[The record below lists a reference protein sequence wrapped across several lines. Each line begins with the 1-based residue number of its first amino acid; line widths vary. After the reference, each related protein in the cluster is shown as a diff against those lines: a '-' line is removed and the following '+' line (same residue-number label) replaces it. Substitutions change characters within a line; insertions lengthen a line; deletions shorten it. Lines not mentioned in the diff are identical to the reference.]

1 MERGKGAAR
10 PRGPGGPPA
19 GPPPELA
26 AREEREAI
34 GGVGRDEVGVVAQV
48 GQQVH
53 RADGAAVRR
62 DGQGRAR
69 PGLHVAGE
77 QDLG

>member
-1 MERGKGAAR
+1 
-10 PRGPGGPPA
+10 
-19 GPPPELA
+19 
-26 AREEREAI
+26 
-34 GGVGRDEVGVVAQV
+34 VAQV